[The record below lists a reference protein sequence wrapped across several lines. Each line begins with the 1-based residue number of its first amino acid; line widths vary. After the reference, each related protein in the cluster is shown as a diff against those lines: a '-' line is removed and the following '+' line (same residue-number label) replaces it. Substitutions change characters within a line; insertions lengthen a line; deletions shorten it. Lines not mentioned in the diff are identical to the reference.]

1 MVALLLSE
9 VPSSFRRIITGIRG
23 NSAAAA
29 AEYRIARSGSMGN
42 EHMVQ
47 QQTGNAQHFRCVYS
61 VKRRGGEPA
70 SHLLVASEWVC
81 KSTYRAS

>member
-9 VPSSFRRIITGIRG
+9 VPSSFRRIISGIRG

-47 QQTGNAQHFRCVYS
+47 QQTGNAQHFRFV
-61 VKRRGGEPA
+61 V
-70 SHLLVASEWVC
+70 
-81 KSTYRAS
+81 STRELPDMMSAKFLDFLNPSPFVRMWN